1 MKIKEGFIL
10 HKIADSYHVI
20 AVGKAVK
27 TFNGIIN
34 LNATGAFLWQKLEKG
49 ATNEQLVGELMKE
62 YGIDE
67 TTAKSDVG
75 KFTEGLKEAKLVE

>member
-27 TFNGIIN
+27 NFNGIIN
-34 LNATGAFLWQKLEKG
+34 LNQTGAFLWEKLSIG
-49 ATNEQLVGELMKE
+49 ATEEELVKFLISE
-62 YGIDE
+62 YGIDLE
-67 TTAKSDVG
+67 TATSDVS
-75 KFTEGLKEAKLVE
+75 KFTKGLKEAGLAE

>member
-27 TFNGIIN
+27 NFNGIIN
-34 LNATGAFLWQKLEKG
+34 LNQTGAFLWEKLSIG
-49 ATNEQLVGELMKE
+49 ATEEELVNFLISE

-67 TTAKSDVG
+67 ETATSDVS
-75 KFTEGLKEAKLVE
+75 KFTKGLKEAGLAE